1 VRDVSDGFLLALA
14 GISATLLGTFT
25 VGVFFYLNSPRHY
38 ERGPGAA
45 ADRYMRSGARW
56 VFSAYSLPLLVPMVL
71 VGTGPRWA
79 AASVALLAAA
89 LVAATG
95 DTSRRILAKGAT
107 HMSPSVAVNE
117 IATTVLVLVL
127 VVLPWATGGWLPPAS
142 AFVPSLLL
150 ALVAAFTST
159 ATVVMYTF
167 DRAEDEAAD
176 MEERRSSEAGRG
188 SGRG

>member
-1 VRDVSDGFLLALA
+1 VSDAFLLSLA

-25 VGVFFYLNSPRHY
+25 LGVFFYLNSSLHY
-38 ERGPGAA
+38 ERGSGAA

-56 VFSAYSLPLLVPMVL
+56 VFAAYSVPLLVPVVI
-71 VGTGPRWA
+71 VGMGPRWA
-79 AASVALLAAA
+79 AASFALLGAA
-89 LVAATG
+89 LVAATV
-95 DTSRRILAKGAT
+95 DTSRRIMAKGAT

-117 IATTVLVLVL
+117 IATTVLVLL
-127 VVLPWATGGWLPPAS
+127 LIVLPWATGGWLPAPS

-167 DRAEDEAAD
+167 DRSEDEAAD
-176 MEERRSSEAGRG
+176 VEEQRSYEAG
-188 SGRG
+188 

>member
-1 VRDVSDGFLLALA
+1 MRDVSDAFLLSTA

-25 VGVFFYLNSPRHY
+25 VGVLFYLNSSLHHA
-38 ERGPGAA
+38 RGSGGA

-56 VFSAYSLPLLVPMVL
+56 VLAAYSLPLLVPMVL
-71 VGTGPRWA
+71 VGMGPVWA
-79 AASVALLAAA
+79 AASFALLGAA
-89 LVAATG
+89 LVAATV
-95 DTSRRILAKGAT
+95 DTSRRIMARGAT

-117 IATTVLVLVL
+117 IATTVLVLLL
-127 VVLPWATGGWLPPAS
+127 VVLPWAAAGWLPPPS

-167 DRAEDEAAD
+167 DRAEDEAAE
-176 MEERRSSEAGRG
+176 MEERRSSAAG
-188 SGRG
+188 

>member
-1 VRDVSDGFLLALA
+1 MRDASEALLLSMA
-14 GISATLLGTFT
+14 GISGTLLGTFT
-25 VGVFFYLNSPRHY
+25 LGVFFYLNSSLHS

-56 VFSAYSLPLLVPMVL
+56 VFAAYSLPLLVPVVL
-71 VGTGPRWA
+71 VGMGPGWG
-79 AASVALLAAA
+79 AASFALLGAA
-89 LVAATG
+89 LVAATV
-95 DTSRRILAKGAT
+95 DTSRRIMARGAT

-117 IATTVLVLVL
+117 IATTVLVLLL
-127 VVLPWATGGWLPPAS
+127 VVLPWAAGGWLPPPS

-167 DRAEDEAAD
+167 DRAEDEAEH
-176 MEERRSSEAGRG
+176 MEERRTSEAG
-188 SGRG
+188 

>member
-1 VRDVSDGFLLALA
+1 MSDAFLLSLA

-25 VGVFFYLNSPRHY
+25 LGVFFYLNSALHY

-56 VFSAYSLPLLVPMVL
+56 VFAAYSLPLLVPLVL
-71 VGTGPRWA
+71 VGVGPRWA
-79 AASVALLAAA
+79 AASFALLGTA
-89 LVAATG
+89 LVAATV

-117 IATTVLVLVL
+117 IATTVLVLL
-127 VVLPWATGGWLPPAS
+127 LMVLPWATGGWLPPPS
-142 AFVPSLLL
+142 ALVSSLLL

-159 ATVVMYTF
+159 ATFVMYTF

-176 MEERRSSEAGRG
+176 MEERRSSEIG
-188 SGRG
+188 

>member
-1 VRDVSDGFLLALA
+1 MSDAFLLSLA

-25 VGVFFYLNSPRHY
+25 LGVFFYLNSSLHH

-56 VFSAYSLPLLVPMVL
+56 VFAAYSLPLLVPVVL
-71 VGTGPRWA
+71 VGVGPRWA
-79 AASVALLAAA
+79 AASFALLGAA
-89 LVAATG
+89 LVAATV
-95 DTSRRILAKGAT
+95 DTSRRIMAKGVT

-117 IATTVLVLVL
+117 IATTVLVLL
-127 VVLPWATGGWLPPAS
+127 LIVLPWAAGGWLPPPS

-159 ATVVMYTF
+159 ATFVMYTF
-167 DRAEDEAAD
+167 DRVEDEAVD
-176 MEERRSSEAGRG
+176 MEERRSSEAG
-188 SGRG
+188 